1 MMQLTLTAPIPQT
14 QDAQAMS
21 WLMTQLQARVT
32 EFESAL
38 ITDLSHIS
46 HFANY
51 AGQMTLDKL
60 EANGESQYRLHYSFA
75 WQINNACADQLHE
88 GRINEKVRLS
98 LTTPNQVTF
107 HILRFD

>member
-1 MMQLTLTAPIPQT
+1 MQLTLTPPIPHT
-14 QDAQAMS
+14 QDEQFMS
-21 WLMTQLQARVT
+21 WLIAQLQARIT

-60 EANGESQYRLHYSFA
+60 EANGVNQFRLHYSFA

-88 GRINEKVRLS
+88 GRINEKMRLS
-98 LTTPNQVTF
+98 LSTPNQITF